1 MELNMA
7 NLKKKKKKDY
17 CLSAA
22 WQALWELSDGFGG
35 QLSNYHHT
43 LKFLLVSPDPCWF
56 LLTLRICWWFQN
68 PFWRHKVF
76 LFLVSSRSSFP
87 YIHIS
92 SSLDFSPVLHNRV
105 ITMVPFF
112 LPCWVCTWN
121 IICCITFFFFSTGS
135 LQKELIIILSLHV
148 INGRAGAINPE
159 HLSNLVIVYT
169 WAFSCINLTVHN
181 LTRSEINIPPWLS
194 HHFLISCS
202 ESTST

>member
-1 MELNMA
+1 MGPGSVLCLSLCVDSETLRLEFRSYLPCQKPSLHLFYDFLLPFPLNMELNMA

-43 LKFLLVSPDPCWF
+43 LKFLLVSPYPCWF

-121 IICCITFFFFSTGS
+121 IICCITFFFFFNRKS
-135 LQKELIIILSLHV
+135 
-148 INGRAGAINPE
+148 
-159 HLSNLVIVYT
+159 
-169 WAFSCINLTVHN
+169 
-181 LTRSEINIPPWLS
+181 SERTYYNIKPP
-194 HHFLISCS
+194 CNKR
-202 ESTST
+202 